1 MKDIDLDLQDRFTTE
16 FCSYQKLIGDFQ
28 VLMSKKMDQFNE
40 DPAEE
45 NVKELNKI
53 CFILRSAYNE
63 IVNRKEL
70 GIQ

>member
-1 MKDIDLDLQDRFTTE
+1 MKDIDLDLQDRFTTQ

-40 DPAEE
+40 DPTEE
-45 NVKELNKI
+45 KAKELNKI
-53 CFILRSAYNE
+53 CFILNSAYNE

>member
-1 MKDIDLDLQDRFTTE
+1 MKDIDLDLQDRFTTQ

-40 DPAEE
+40 DPTEE
-45 NVKELNKI
+45 KAKELNKI
-53 CFILRSAYNE
+53 CFILRSSYNE

>member
-1 MKDIDLDLQDRFTTE
+1 MKNIDLDLQDRFTTE

-40 DPAEE
+40 DPTEE
-45 NVKELNKI
+45 KAKELNKI
-53 CFILRSAYNE
+53 CFILRSTYNE

>member
-1 MKDIDLDLQDRFTTE
+1 MKDMDLDLQDRFTTE

-40 DPAEE
+40 DPTEE
-45 NVKELNKI
+45 KAKELNKI
-53 CFILRSAYNE
+53 CFILKSAYNE

>member
-1 MKDIDLDLQDRFTTE
+1 MKDIDLDLQDRFTTQ

-40 DPAEE
+40 DPTEE
-45 NVKELNKI
+45 KAKELNKI